1 MRKHLSLVL
10 ALGICASMCVSSAT
24 AISENEAENE
34 VPTEDEFTELL
45 TAEMPSNEFGGLY
58 YEGDTLVVNVVASQ
72 KTASLRLQLAQKAP
86 EDVDVEYRT
95 VTYTLSELERI
106 KDFLTGHMS
115 DYSIMML
122 DANEITNQVDIS
134 LKDYSDDNIES
145 IKAAVLSHGGKT
157 DYLNFIDDSNNV
169 IRSTVGYETDNNAS
183 PFSLYGKVPVSFTAK
198 ASTTQY
204 LTGGKILIGN
214 YAYTLGPALS
224 ASKAYS
230 AGHGFSGPVDVK
242 DLMGTKIGSA
252 TSHLGSVSGDWSKI
266 TPYGG
271 EFFPVVAKATPIAG
285 KQVYM
290 LGATSGETVGKITRT
305 GVSVQSPPY
314 VTLTGMCEGNY
325 ECNPGD
331 SGAGLFDSGAKDVL
345 TASSNAKT
353 YGIQSSGKFNE
364 KGEWIGPSY
373 FTPISNVS

>member
-1 MRKHLSLVL
+1 MKKYLSLIL
-10 ALGICASMCVSSAT
+10 ALGICMSMCVFPAA
-24 AISENEAENE
+24 AISANEAENE
-34 VPTEDEFTELL
+34 VLTEDEFTELL
-45 TAEMPSNEFGGLY
+45 TAEMSSNEFGGLY
-58 YEGDTLVVNVVASQ
+58 YEGDTLVVNVIASQ
-72 KTASLRLQLAQKAP
+72 KATSLRPQLAQKAP
-86 EDVDVEYRT
+86 EDIDVEYRT
-95 VTYTLSELERI
+95 VTYSLSELERI
-106 KDFLTGHMS
+106 KNFLTGYMS

-230 AGHGFSGPVDVK
+230 AGHGY
-242 DLMGTKIGSA
+242 SA
-252 TSHLGSVSGDWSKI
+252 A
-266 TPYGG
+266 PGG
-271 EFFPVVAKATPIAG
+271 W
-285 KQVYM
+285 Q
-290 LGATSGETVGKITRT
+290 R
-305 GVSVQSPPY
+305 
-314 VTLTGMCEGNY
+314 
-325 ECNPGD
+325 
-331 SGAGLFDSGAKDVL
+331 
-345 TASSNAKT
+345 
-353 YGIQSSGKFNE
+353 
-364 KGEWIGPSY
+364 
-373 FTPISNVS
+373 

>member
-1 MRKHLSLVL
+1 MEHRNLIGQDTPAQEPVIRVTENRGGRLHHAAVIDDKLILLIRLVGQVAVDPINGVMLPIRRRFVDVQQELQVAVLIDFDIRHLRTSGRQPRCQVKGRHCHAAP
-10 ALGICASMCVSSAT
+10 ALRTGHGNTDIPG
-24 AISENEAENE
+24 
-34 VPTEDEFTELL
+34 VPAVRNNLIRLRCLL
-45 TAEMPSNEFGGLY
+45 T
-58 YEGDTLVVNVVASQ
+58 
-72 KTASLRLQLAQKAP
+72 
-86 EDVDVEYRT
+86 
-95 VTYTLSELERI
+95 LS
-106 KDFLTGHMS
+106 
-115 DYSIMML
+115 
-122 DANEITNQVDIS
+122 
-134 LKDYSDDNIES
+134 NIES

-230 AGHGFSGPVDVK
+230 AGHGFSGTVDVK

-252 TSHLGSVSGDWSKI
+252 TSHLGSLSGDWSKI

-305 GVSVQSPPY
+305 GVSVQFPPY
-314 VTLTGMCEGNY
+314 VTLTDMCEGNY

>member
-1 MRKHLSLVL
+1 MKALNKFLSLIL
-10 ALGICASMCVSSAT
+10 FCAMVMSLCIPAFASERMSSEELDTPFIMDIDNGKLFSAESDDKIVAILT
-24 AISENEAENE
+24 NDDLHLIDISISYSPARDEVYHWAISDY
-34 VPTEDEFTELL
+34 PDDEFSYNDSFW
-45 TAEMPSNEFGGLY
+45 TA
-58 YEGDTLVVNVVASQ
+58 
-72 KTASLRLQLAQKAP
+72 
-86 EDVDVEYRT
+86 
-95 VTYTLSELERI
+95 
-106 KDFLTGHMS
+106 
-115 DYSIMML
+115 
-122 DANEITNQVDIS
+122 
-134 LKDYSDDNIES
+134 
-145 IKAAVLSHGGKT
+145 
-157 DYLNFIDDSNNV
+157 
-169 IRSTVGYETDNNAS
+169 
-183 PFSLYGKVPVSFTAK
+183 
-198 ASTTQY
+198 TQY

-230 AGHGFSGPVDVK
+230 AGHGFSGTVDVK

-252 TSHLGSVSGDWSKI
+252 TSHLGSLSGDWSKI

-305 GVSVQSPPY
+305 GVSVQFPPY
-314 VTLTGMCEGNY
+314 VTLTDMCEGNY

>member
-1 MRKHLSLVL
+1 MEHRNLIGQDTPAQEPVIRVTENRGGRLHHAAIIDDKLIRLIRLVGQVAVDPINGVMLPIRRRFVDVQQELQVAVLIDFDIRHLRTSGRQPRCQVKGRHCHAAP
-10 ALGICASMCVSSAT
+10 ALRTGHGNTDIPG
-24 AISENEAENE
+24 
-34 VPTEDEFTELL
+34 VPAVRNNLIRLRCLL
-45 TAEMPSNEFGGLY
+45 T
-58 YEGDTLVVNVVASQ
+58 
-72 KTASLRLQLAQKAP
+72 
-86 EDVDVEYRT
+86 
-95 VTYTLSELERI
+95 LS
-106 KDFLTGHMS
+106 
-115 DYSIMML
+115 
-122 DANEITNQVDIS
+122 
-134 LKDYSDDNIES
+134 NIES

-230 AGHGFSGPVDVK
+230 AGHGFSGTVDVK

-252 TSHLGSVSGDWSKI
+252 TSHLGSLSGDWSKI

-305 GVSVQSPPY
+305 GVSVQFPPY
-314 VTLTGMCEGNY
+314 VTLTDMCEGNY

>member
-24 AISENEAENE
+24 VISENEAKNE
-34 VPTEDEFTELL
+34 VLTEDEFAEMLA
-45 TAEMPSNEFGGLY
+45 AEMPSKEFGGLY
-58 YEGDTLVVNVVASQ
+58 YEGDTLVVNVVA
-72 KTASLRLQLAQKAP
+72 AQKSESLSSRFNEKAP
-86 EDVDVEYRT
+86 GAVNVEYRT
-95 VTYTLSELERI
+95 VTYSLSELERI
-106 KDFLTGHMS
+106 KNFLTEYMS

-230 AGHGFSGPVDVK
+230 AGHGFSGTVDVK

-252 TSHLGSVSGDWSKI
+252 TSHLGSLSGDWSKI

-290 LGATSGETVGKITRT
+290 LGATSGETAGKITRT
-305 GVSVQSPPY
+305 GVSVQFPPY
-314 VTLTGMCEGNY
+314 VTLTDMCEGNY

-353 YGIQSSGKFNE
+353 YGIQSAGKFNE

>member
-1 MRKHLSLVL
+1 MEHRNLIGQDTSAQEPVIRVTENRGGRLHHAAIIDDKLIRLIRLVGQVAVDPINGVMLPIRRRFVDVQQELQVAVLIDFDIRHLRTSGRQPRCQVKGRHCHAAP
-10 ALGICASMCVSSAT
+10 ALRTGHGNTDIPG
-24 AISENEAENE
+24 
-34 VPTEDEFTELL
+34 VPAVRNNLIRLRCLL
-45 TAEMPSNEFGGLY
+45 T
-58 YEGDTLVVNVVASQ
+58 
-72 KTASLRLQLAQKAP
+72 
-86 EDVDVEYRT
+86 
-95 VTYTLSELERI
+95 LS
-106 KDFLTGHMS
+106 
-115 DYSIMML
+115 
-122 DANEITNQVDIS
+122 
-134 LKDYSDDNIES
+134 NIES

-230 AGHGFSGPVDVK
+230 AGHGFSGTVDVK

-252 TSHLGSVSGDWSKI
+252 TSHLGSLSGDWSKI

-305 GVSVQSPPY
+305 GVSVQFPPY
-314 VTLTGMCEGNY
+314 VTLTDMCEGNY

>member
-1 MRKHLSLVL
+1 
-10 ALGICASMCVSSAT
+10 
-24 AISENEAENE
+24 
-34 VPTEDEFTELL
+34 
-45 TAEMPSNEFGGLY
+45 
-58 YEGDTLVVNVVASQ
+58 
-72 KTASLRLQLAQKAP
+72 
-86 EDVDVEYRT
+86 
-95 VTYTLSELERI
+95 
-106 KDFLTGHMS
+106 MS

-157 DYLNFIDDSNNV
+157 DYLNFIDDSNKV

-183 PFSLYGKVPVSFTAK
+183 PFSLYGGNPASFTAK
-198 ASTTQY
+198 ASTTRY

-214 YAYTLGPALS
+214 GYYTLGPALS

-230 AGHGFSGPVDVK
+230 AGHGFSGTVDVK
-242 DLMGTKIGSA
+242 DTMGTKIGSA
-252 TSHLGSVSGDWSKI
+252 TCNFGTLSGDWSKI

-290 LGATSGETVGKITRT
+290 LGATSGETTGKITRT
-305 GVSVQSPPY
+305 GISIQFSPYAP
-314 VTLTGMCEGNY
+314 LTDMCEGNY

-353 YGIQSSGKFNE
+353 YGIQSSGFFENGKWAGF
-364 KGEWIGPSY
+364 SY
-373 FTPISNVS
+373 FTPISNVSGQEKCR

>member
-1 MRKHLSLVL
+1 MEHRNLIGQDTPAQEPVIRVTENRGGRLHHAAIIDDKLIRLIRLVGQVAVDPINGVMLPIRRRFVDVQQELQVAVLIDFDIRHLRTSGRQPRCQVKGRHCHAAP
-10 ALGICASMCVSSAT
+10 ALRTGHGNT
-24 AISENEAENE
+24 DISG
-34 VPTEDEFTELL
+34 VPAVRNNLIRLRCLL
-45 TAEMPSNEFGGLY
+45 T
-58 YEGDTLVVNVVASQ
+58 
-72 KTASLRLQLAQKAP
+72 
-86 EDVDVEYRT
+86 
-95 VTYTLSELERI
+95 LS
-106 KDFLTGHMS
+106 
-115 DYSIMML
+115 
-122 DANEITNQVDIS
+122 
-134 LKDYSDDNIES
+134 NIES

-230 AGHGFSGPVDVK
+230 AGHGFSGTVDVK

-252 TSHLGSVSGDWSKI
+252 TSHLGSLSGDWSKI

-305 GVSVQSPPY
+305 GVSVQFPPY
-314 VTLTGMCEGNY
+314 VTLTDMCEGNY

>member
-1 MRKHLSLVL
+1 
-10 ALGICASMCVSSAT
+10 
-24 AISENEAENE
+24 
-34 VPTEDEFTELL
+34 
-45 TAEMPSNEFGGLY
+45 
-58 YEGDTLVVNVVASQ
+58 
-72 KTASLRLQLAQKAP
+72 
-86 EDVDVEYRT
+86 
-95 VTYTLSELERI
+95 
-106 KDFLTGHMS
+106 
-115 DYSIMML
+115 MML

-230 AGHGFSGPVDVK
+230 AGHGFSGTVDVK

-252 TSHLGSVSGDWSKI
+252 TSHLGSLSGDWSKI

-271 EFFPVVAKATPIAG
+271 EFSLSWRRRP
-285 KQVYM
+285 
-290 LGATSGETVGKITRT
+290 
-305 GVSVQSPPY
+305 QS
-314 VTLTGMCEGNY
+314 LENR
-325 ECNPGD
+325 
-331 SGAGLFDSGAKDVL
+331 
-345 TASSNAKT
+345 
-353 YGIQSSGKFNE
+353 
-364 KGEWIGPSY
+364 
-373 FTPISNVS
+373 FTCWEQHLERP

>member
-1 MRKHLSLVL
+1 MEHRNLIGQDTPAQEPVIRVTENRGGRLHH
-10 ALGICASMCVSSAT
+10 A
-24 AISENEAENE
+24 AII
-34 VPTEDEFTELL
+34 D
-45 TAEMPSNEFGGLY
+45 
-58 YEGDTLVVNVVASQ
+58 D
-72 KTASLRLQLAQKAP
+72 
-86 EDVDVEYRT
+86 
-95 VTYTLSELERI
+95 
-106 KDFLTGHMS
+106 
-115 DYSIMML
+115 
-122 DANEITNQVDIS
+122 S

-230 AGHGFSGPVDVK
+230 AGHGFSGTVDVK

-252 TSHLGSVSGDWSKI
+252 TSHLGSLSGDWSKI

-290 LGATSGETVGKITRT
+290 LGATSGETVGKITRNIAVLACLL
-305 GVSVQSPPY
+305 GSALQSRHKVY
-314 VTLTGMCEGNY
+314 N
-325 ECNPGD
+325 
-331 SGAGLFDSGAKDVL
+331 
-345 TASSNAKT
+345 
-353 YGIQSSGKFNE
+353 I
-364 KGEWIGPSY
+364 
-373 FTPISNVS
+373 ISTF